1 MTKEID
7 VIKIKQQR
15 GRLLTN
21 LNLFH
26 PSPVRLDTLYRT
38 VCGDPA
44 YNKALFQKDICYFR
58 EKNYIRFIDDALG
71 GMDEFF
77 SKVCTLTGSGK
88 EIAEGTMTDPALE
101 I

>member
-1 MTKEID
+1 MTNKVD

-15 GRLLTN
+15 GRVLTN

-26 PSPVRLDTLYRT
+26 PSPVMLDTLYRT
-38 VCGDPA
+38 LCYDPA
-44 YNKALFQKDICYFR
+44 YSKALFQKDIVYFHD
-58 EKNYIRFIDDALG
+58 KGYIEYVDDALG
-71 GMDEFF
+71 GSDEFMQTVI
-77 SKVCTLTGSGK
+77 KLTATGK